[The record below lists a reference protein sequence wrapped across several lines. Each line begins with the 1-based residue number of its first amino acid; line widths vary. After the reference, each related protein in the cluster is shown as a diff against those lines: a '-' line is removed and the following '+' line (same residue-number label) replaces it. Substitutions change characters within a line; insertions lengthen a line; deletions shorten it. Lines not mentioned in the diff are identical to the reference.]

1 MAKKKI
7 VIETKY
13 SVKGADGVEDAYE
26 GIADSANDAAGATE
40 KVNEGLKDTGSA
52 SDGAKKG
59 LGGVLDGF
67 KAIVMNPIG
76 LVLTALVGA
85 FLFVK
90 EAIAGSEEASN
101 ALSKGFA
108 FLGGL
113 IQPLKDGIVSG
124 FLLISDA
131 VKEPGKAWDSFVTG
145 FETSVNYVKN
155 NILAP
160 YLSGWKL
167 LGLGVIKQIT
177 NMRLAWNEFT
187 GDIEESD
194 ELQTKLDEINESID
208 ANTKII
214 TDAAKT
220 IKEDVVG
227 AYEAVVESVD
237 AYVVSATKAAN
248 VASALVQREQD
259 LLKVRREQEVQN
271 AKSLA
276 QLEVLKNIRDDESQ
290 SLEDRINANNELA
303 VIEKNRINAAMSLAQ
318 AELKLTRDT
327 IAAKGASSEL
337 LDAEK
342 EKEIE
347 LAELRGENAG
357 IQNEQITNAVG
368 LKKEAFEKEAAL
380 IDQQIEFN
388 AVLEEDAVKLA
399 DAVVKA
405 QEDKL
410 LKLQELGL
418 QENQIFRD
426 TQNALALSQQEAIK
440 ARQEA
445 DAVAQE
451 KRDEQVQKD
460 KEATQK
466 EFDDKVANADALIG
480 LADQLSSTIA
490 DIKLTS
496 IDEDQAALDSAL
508 ESGLI
513 SEEEY
518 NKETEKLAKE
528 AAKVQRNATLI
539 QLAVDTASAI
549 SSLVASSTA
558 NPLNSVTF
566 GAAGIIQFAA
576 GLVGITANMASAAA
590 LLKAPAPSVGSAA
603 GGSTQAPSTQQTAPD
618 LGFEGRSAGAEQF
631 GSQIIKAYVTE
642 SDITTSQT
650 NATNIQQLSQIG

>member
-460 KEATQK
+460 KEATQ
-466 EFDDKVANADALIG
+466 
-480 LADQLSSTIA
+480 
-490 DIKLTS
+490 
-496 IDEDQAALDSAL
+496 
-508 ESGLI
+508 
-513 SEEEY
+513 
-518 NKETEKLAKE
+518 
-528 AAKVQRNATLI
+528 
-539 QLAVDTASAI
+539 
-549 SSLVASSTA
+549 
-558 NPLNSVTF
+558 
-566 GAAGIIQFAA
+566 
-576 GLVGITANMASAAA
+576 
-590 LLKAPAPSVGSAA
+590 
-603 GGSTQAPSTQQTAPD
+603 
-618 LGFEGRSAGAEQF
+618 
-631 GSQIIKAYVTE
+631 
-642 SDITTSQT
+642 
-650 NATNIQQLSQIG
+650 